1 MNKLLVLREISHN
14 LRLLLTK
21 NRIIGQH
28 CKHMLKFVIF
38 VIIAVAATFSPAVSV
53 AVTQVPVDS
62 SEVNVRQPDPD
73 RIELYKNDPDFI
85 YDEAAPEES
94 IIGIIIREIFRF
106 LDDLLGEGTGN
117 VVMRTLFILALIGVA
132 YLILSQMLSGQ
143 IKSAL
148 TGQSASEDVRFSRD
162 PDSHTREDLDRMI
175 EAAINSGNYREGVR
189 LLYQKTLKE
198 LNTAGMIEWSPN
210 KTNHDYL
217 YEISAHPLSESFSK
231 LTRIYEYTEYGD
243 FGIDE
248 HGFMK
253 VRSLYG
259 GLKKELSGGAGVKA

>member
-1 MNKLLVLREISHN
+1 
-14 LRLLLTK
+14 
-21 NRIIGQH
+21 
-28 CKHMLKFVIF
+28 MLKRVIF
-38 VIIAVAATFSPAVSV
+38 AIVAIAATFSPAVSV
-53 AVTQVPVDS
+53 AVTQLQVDS
-62 SEVNVRQPDPD
+62 SEVNVRQPDTD
-73 RIELYKNDPDFI
+73 RIESYKNNPDFI
-85 YDEAAPEES
+85 YDEAAPGES
-94 IIGIIIREIFRF
+94 IIGLIIREIFRF

-117 VVMRTLFILALIGVA
+117 VVMRTLFVLALIGVA
-132 YLILSQMLSGQ
+132 YLILSQILSGQ

-162 PDSHTREDLDRMI
+162 PESHTQEDLDQMI
-175 EAAINSGNYREGVR
+175 DAAVKSGNYREGVR

-198 LNTAGMIEWSPN
+198 LSAAGIIEWSPN

-217 YEISAHPLSESFSK
+217 YEISALSMSERFRK

-259 GLKKELSGGAGVKA
+259 GLKNELSGGAGVKA